1 MPGILRVFIA
11 AFTFF
16 HTLGVARGDDFL
28 WLRYRQAVEQIEDF
42 ECEYRLLSPP
52 YPCLGLVAGRGAI
65 DGGNGLLVEAK
76 YAPFRWSAFRNR
88 VYYEESRFE
97 GNYYPPLDWQNR
109 IIFYDGD
116 TSGLY
121 RAFQKTGEIR
131 DAPPVEVGLFPNPAS
146 FLKPINRDLAAIE
159 AAGDWMIPSHSDNRL
174 ELETKFGGFP
184 WKYEIEIDP
193 EHGFLPKS
201 FKAIPLGAPMSY
213 NKFINDEFQK
223 VDGIWFPVKSRLE
236 YYRGTALGPILETVR
251 VVEVIPSTLRV
262 NQGFTAKDFQFRF
275 PENIHYENKVTGEVK
290 ESPEAW
296 EYSRAFLSAP
306 KRESLPATPMPSEV
320 RKAWINRA
328 TWVTTGVF
336 AVLTLMILAWNSR
349 RILRWVGIATAGL
362 VLTTLS
368 GIGCGSHVSSD
379 QASEIELAISELLR
393 TETVAVDSEG
403 VVESEFTIRNLGRN
417 KTSLESLRMGCSC
430 ASASFSNSKSELHP
444 GETTTLR
451 ILTRYRKDQSEV
463 GHSVLFSAR
472 DHSNQTA
479 TFQVGVRVTRDS
491 DWSIPF
497 SPHLSLVANEP
508 VKSFVDIRFS
518 GEKPQD
524 ISVHNDD
531 GIKCRVISQSAL
543 SDSTIRLEIEF
554 LAHVPTATRWT
565 EFCFFSREKNPMI
578 LKRRF
583 QVAVEKQFGFSSSSF
598 SLSSVPITL
607 ELDGAS
613 IASEIDYDSLPRGII
628 SLELDPTMSGLI
640 ATREIATDKPSVVT
654 VFARMKIDDS
664 VYLRDCVVLVD

>member
-1 MPGILRVFIA
+1 MSRPVLRPGITAAAWTAVIRITHHLPAVVASANASSLNTSGVSLTVCCSGGFMPGILRVLIA

-16 HTLGVARGDDFL
+16 HTHGVAWGDDFL

-52 YPCLGLVAGRGAI
+52 YPCLGLVAERGAI
-65 DGGNGLLVEAK
+65 DCGNGLLVEAK

-146 FLKPINRDLAAIE
+146 FLKPLNRDLAAIE
-159 AAGDWMIPSHSDNRL
+159 AAGDWIIPSHSDNRL

-213 NKFINDEFQK
+213 NKFINEEFQK

-262 NQGFTAKDFQFRF
+262 NQSLAAKDFQFRF
-275 PENIHYENKVTGEVK
+275 PENIHFRNQVTGEVK
-290 ESPEAW
+290 ESPEAI
-296 EYSRAFLSAP
+296 EYARAVLSAP
-306 KRESLPATPMPSEV
+306 KREKLPATPMPSEV

-336 AVLTLMILAWNSR
+336 AVLTLIILVWNSR

-362 VLTTLS
+362 ALTTLS
-368 GIGCGSHVSSD
+368 GIGCGSQVSIVRAD
-379 QASEIELAISELLR
+379 
-393 TETVAVDSEG
+393 D
-403 VVESEFTIRNLGRN
+403 
-417 KTSLESLRMGCSC
+417 
-430 ASASFSNSKSELHP
+430 
-444 GETTTLR
+444 TLW
-451 ILTRYRKDQSEV
+451 IRYRQAVERIKNFECEYR
-463 GHSVLFSAR
+463 LL
-472 DHSNQTA
+472 
-479 TFQVGVRVTRDS
+479 
-491 DWSIPF
+491 
-497 SPHLSLVANEP
+497 SPPLTGRSLVAERGAEDGGDGLL
-508 VKSFVDIRFS
+508 VQAKF
-518 GEKPQD
+518 KPT
-524 ISVHNDD
+524 
-531 GIKCRVISQSAL
+531 RWSAL
-543 SDSTIRLEIEF
+543 
-554 LAHVPTATRWT
+554 
-565 EFCFFSREKNPMI
+565 
-578 LKRRF
+578 
-583 QVAVEKQFGFSSSSF
+583 G
-598 SLSSVPITL
+598 
-607 ELDGAS
+607 
-613 IASEIDYDSLPRGII
+613 
-628 SLELDPTMSGLI
+628 
-640 ATREIATDKPSVVT
+640 
-654 VFARMKIDDS
+654 
-664 VYLRDCVVLVD
+664 